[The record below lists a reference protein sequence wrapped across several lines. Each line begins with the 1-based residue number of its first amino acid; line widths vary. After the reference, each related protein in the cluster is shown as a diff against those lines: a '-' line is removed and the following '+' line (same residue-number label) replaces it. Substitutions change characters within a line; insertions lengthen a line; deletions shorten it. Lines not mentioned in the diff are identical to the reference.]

1 MTTTVS
7 MQRDGVLL
15 SEDKELQVREDGVFI
30 RSLPQLDKNILL
42 TYNWFFCSYNILSV
56 YNLYFCIFVFVFS
69 FIVLPFFTK

>member
-1 MTTTVS
+1 MTNTVG

-30 RSLPQLDKNILL
+30 RSLPQPDKNILL
-42 TYNWFFCSYNILSV
+42 TYNRFYCSYNILSV

-69 FIVLPFFTK
+69 CIVLPFLAK